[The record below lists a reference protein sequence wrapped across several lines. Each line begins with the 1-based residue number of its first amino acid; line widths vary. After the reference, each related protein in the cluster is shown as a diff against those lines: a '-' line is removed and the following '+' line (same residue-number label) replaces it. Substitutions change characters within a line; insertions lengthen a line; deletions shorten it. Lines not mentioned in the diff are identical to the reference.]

1 MRIESLLQK
10 EINLMMLTIP
20 IFIIF
25 DLNIIISE
33 SANNKM
39 EIPELSSNLI
49 NVDEDLMKLLKLK

>member
-25 DLNIIISE
+25 DLNIMISE

>member
-25 DLNIIISE
+25 DLNIMISE

-39 EIPELSSNLI
+39 EIPELSLNLI